1 MQLERPWGRGRRSRR
16 EGTAVT
22 GAVVRSRPA
31 LFPVLLLL
39 LVGATLLNAGIGAV
53 RISPPEAVAI
63 VLRHLGLHLDVT
75 VTRQQDAV
83 LWAIRLPRIVMAGLV
98 GGALALAG
106 AVLQGIFRNPL
117 AEPGLIG
124 VSAGSALGAVA
135 AIVAGFTAL
144 GPASLPLAGFVGG
157 LLATLAVYRF
167 ARYGGRTEV
176 VTLIL
181 AGVALNA
188 IAGALTGLLLFLA
201 NDAQLRN
208 VVFWQLGSLGSATW
222 TTVGA
227 VAPFVLIGTLVLPRY
242 GRTLNLLVLGEREAR
257 HLGVDTERARFLLI
271 AMAALLTGAAVA
283 VAGVIS
289 FVGLVVPH
297 IVRLIA
303 GPDHRTLLPA
313 SALAGATLLLLA
325 DLFARTVALPREI
338 PLGVVTALAG
348 GPFFLWLLDRTRQE
362 HGGWG

>member
-1 MQLERPWGRGRRSRR
+1 MQLERPWGRARGRR
-16 EGTAVT
+16 EGAEAA
-22 GAVVRSRPA
+22 GAVLRSRPA

-39 LVGATLLNAGIGAV
+39 LIGATLLNAGLGAV
-53 RISPPEAVAI
+53 RIPPLEAVAI
-63 VLRHLGLHLDVT
+63 VLRHLGVHLDVA
-75 VTRQQDAV
+75 VTPQQDAV

-135 AIVAGFTAL
+135 AIVVGFTAL
-144 GPASLPLAGFVGG
+144 GPASLPLAGFIGG

-208 VVFWQLGSLGSATW
+208 VIFWQLGSLGSATW

-227 VAPFVLIGTLVLPRY
+227 VAPFVLVGALLLPRY

-313 SALAGATLLLLA
+313 SALTGATLLLLA